1 MVEWLAVNQHVTGS
15 SPVGGVLLFFFDFLV
30 VEWLVVYQYVTG
42 SSLVGGVFFSSFNR
56 DNRKYSIFTTVGER
70 LRHLIKVSAATALK
84 DLKSLVDLGLQE
96 WVGPS
101 KKTWYVLREMRT

>member
-1 MVEWLAVNQHVTGS
+1 
-15 SPVGGVLLFFFDFLV
+15 
-30 VEWLVVYQYVTG
+30 
-42 SSLVGGVFFSSFNR
+42 
-56 DNRKYSIFTTVGER
+56 

>member
-1 MVEWLAVNQHVTGS
+1 MSQVRVWLAVFS
-15 SPVGGVLLFFFDFLV
+15 SPVLIAIP
-30 VEWLVVYQYVTG
+30 E
-42 SSLVGGVFFSSFNR
+42 SIR
-56 DNRKYSIFTTVGER
+56 SIFTTVGER